1 MTLFHQ
7 ILNNVFIDSE
17 AIFTL
22 KSENY
27 RFFIIQ
33 IKGFLY
39 LYDYKLN
46 FNETA
51 MITHAPYIIPYIAP
65 EEYEKTKPLIEGF
78 KRFFRNTNQCTFII
92 DFHKKEFLY
101 VSDKIARFCGEETD
115 GSKGFSY
122 ETYLKHVP
130 EEERDILLEIHEKG
144 LGLFHTFPTNER
156 TNYTLCYD
164 IDLIRNKK
172 KTLLNH
178 KLTPLAFTSNGQV
191 WIALCAISP
200 SAHKEFGHVLMLHT
214 NGTYYEYDLLCH
226 DWGKKEIKR
235 LNETEREILLLSA
248 RGYTVEEIAEQIC
261 KSVNTIK
268 TTKRNLFK
276 RFETESIM
284 NTWVDIMNRR
294 QI

>member
-1 MTLFHQ
+1 MKTNQSLTTT
-7 ILNNVFIDSE
+7 NFIGY
-17 AIFTL
+17 A
-22 KSENY
+22 
-27 RFFIIQ
+27 Q
-33 IKGFLY
+33 
-39 LYDYKLN
+39 
-46 FNETA
+46 
-51 MITHAPYIIPYIAP
+51 
-65 EEYEKTKPLIEGF
+65 EEYENLKPLIEIAKAF
-78 KRFFRNTNQCTFII
+78 VRSSNQYIYII
-92 DFHKKEFLY
+92 DFLKKDFLY
-101 VSDKIARFCGEETD
+101 VSDKIVRLCGEEID
-115 GSKGFSY
+115 GKKRFNY
-122 ETYLKHVP
+122 KIYLKHVP
-130 EEERDILLEIHEKG
+130 TEEQKMLSEI
-144 LGLFHTFPTNER
+144 N
-156 TNYTLCYD
+156 D

-200 SAHKEFGHVLMLHT
+200 SAHKESGHVLMLHT

-235 LNETEREILLLSA
+235 LNETEQEILLLSA
-248 RGYTVEEIAEQIC
+248 RGYTVEEIAKQIC

>member
-1 MTLFHQ
+1 MKTNQSLTTT
-7 ILNNVFIDSE
+7 NFIGY
-17 AIFTL
+17 A
-22 KSENY
+22 
-27 RFFIIQ
+27 Q
-33 IKGFLY
+33 
-39 LYDYKLN
+39 
-46 FNETA
+46 
-51 MITHAPYIIPYIAP
+51 
-65 EEYEKTKPLIEGF
+65 EEYENLKPLIEIAKAF
-78 KRFFRNTNQCTFII
+78 VRSSNQYIYII
-92 DFHKKEFLY
+92 DFLKKDFLY
-101 VSDKIARFCGEETD
+101 VSDKIVRLCGEEID
-115 GSKGFSY
+115 GKKRFNY
-122 ETYLKHVP
+122 KIYLKHVP
-130 EEERDILLEIHEKG
+130 TEEQKMLSEINEKG

-200 SAHKEFGHVLMLHT
+200 SAHKESGHVLMLHA

-235 LNETEREILLLSA
+235 LNETEQEILLLSA
-248 RGYTVEEIAEQIC
+248 RGYTVEEIAKQIC